1 MGTRKVRCAKQDEG
15 PRLGANSRYGCTQ
28 SVCAHYDLSNEV
40 FASFLSWD
48 MTYTCAIFDDELNGP
63 TGDLL
68 DARPIAPPRICYSR
82 ERLCP
87 ADDLER
93 AQMAK
98 MRFVCRRARIRSD
111 SRVLEIGC
119 GWGSFAIFVAATYG
133 ASVEALTLS
142 AEQGRFAEQNVKHA
156 GLSHLVTIHVCD
168 YREMP
173 KSFHRAF
180 DAVVSLGV
188 MEHVGSE
195 YMGAWFKK
203 VEWAMKP
210 TEEVDFVKKHIFP
223 GGQLSSIKT
232 LVGHIVDAGLNVVSI
247 DEIGPHYARTLR
259 EWRNRFERNFDS
271 HIRPALVEKYPDMSE
286 GDVRVFQRKWMY
298 YFTYCEAGF
307 ATRSI
312 QDHIVVCSREVSFS
326 CTGTS

>member
-1 MGTRKVRCAKQDEG
+1 
-15 PRLGANSRYGCTQ
+15 
-28 SVCAHYDLSNEV
+28 
-40 FASFLSWD
+40 
-48 MTYTCAIFDDELNGP
+48 MTYTSAIFDDELNGP
-63 TGDLL
+63 TGDLS
-68 DARPIAPPRICYSR
+68 DARPIAPPRVSYSS

-87 ADDLER
+87 ADDLEK

-180 DAVVSLGV
+180 DAVVSLGM
-188 MEHVGSE
+188 MEHVGSD

-210 TEEVDFVKKHIFP
+210 TDSVKVFNMSTVPDTRWLESSRQRGLLYEEISIPTDVAIRKASLLRRRNCS
-223 GGQLSSIKT
+223 GAQLSSIKT
-232 LVGHIVDAGLNVVSI
+232 LVGHITDAGLNVVSI
-247 DEIGPHYARTLR
+247 DDIGPLITQIHVMTAVY
-259 EWRNRFERNFDS
+259 
-271 HIRPALVEKYPDMSE
+271 
-286 GDVRVFQRKWMY
+286 
-298 YFTYCEAGF
+298 
-307 ATRSI
+307 
-312 QDHIVVCSREVSFS
+312 
-326 CTGTS
+326 